1 MNHSNLESEAEDRN
15 AWRKNLAD
23 GVVAVTHVGLLGRTY
38 FREKVR
44 ILLRAF
50 IYFRLYVCSVQNL
63 SSIFQ
68 ALAGM

>member
-23 GVVAVTHVGLLGRTY
+23 GVVAATHVGLQGMTY

-50 IYFRLYVCSVQNL
+50 IYFR
-63 SSIFQ
+63 
-68 ALAGM
+68 